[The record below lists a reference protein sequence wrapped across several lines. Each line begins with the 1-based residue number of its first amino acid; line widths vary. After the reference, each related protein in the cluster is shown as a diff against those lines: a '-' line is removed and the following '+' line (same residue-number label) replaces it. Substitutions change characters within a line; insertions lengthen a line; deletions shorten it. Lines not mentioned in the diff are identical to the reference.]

1 MKRPVKRILI
11 GVAILAAAA
20 AAALTWVVLRG
31 NGQAVAYRTA
41 AVQRGDLLVA
51 ISATG
56 TVEPEEVIDVGA
68 QIAGQILSFGK
79 DTNGRTIDYG
89 STVDPGMVLARID
102 DLVYAADAAQAEAQ
116 VRSGRAALQRARAD
130 LAALQAR
137 LQQAERDWQRA
148 RKLGPSEAL
157 AEASFDAYRSAY
169 ETAVANLEV
178 GRATIQQS
186 EAGVAQAEAALSKA
200 RRNLSYC
207 TITSPVKGVIIDR
220 RVNIG
225 QTVVASLNAPSLFLI
240 AKDLTRMQVWVA
252 VNEAD
257 IGRIR
262 PGQTVTFTV
271 DAFPD
276 DVFQGEVGKV
286 RLNASMTQ
294 NVVTYTVEVITDN
307 STGRLLPYLTA
318 NVQFEIEPPQRRPDG
333 AEQRTALDA
342 DPRAGRPGR
351 TRGLRGRLR
360 RAAGQGQTRR
370 ARRRRR
376 ARSRRPGDVV
386 GARRRPRA
394 ADPGQNRPHRRVDD
408 RGRRAQSHRGDG
420 DCGRGATRGHLGR
433 TGNSQPLRAV
443 VPAPRPGRRGAL
455 NRGAGDPRSAQ
466 GPSHMELIELRDIV
480 KTYHLGDVAVPV
492 LRGVSATIGRGEM
505 VALMGASGSGKSTL
519 MNILGCLDRPTSGEY
534 WLEGQDV
541 AGLDPD
547 AARPHPQPADRV
559 RLPELQPAAAHER
572 GRQRGHAP
580 RLRRRAP
587 ERPRRPPTGA
597 RDAGQGRPAG
607 PHGPRALAAVRR
619 AAAAG
624 CDRASA
630 GQPALD
636 RLRRRADRQ
645 PRLEDERRGPAH
657 VPGAQPRQRH
667 HGRPR
672 HSRRRGRPACAA
684 DHPHSRRDDRR

>member
-20 AAALTWVVLRG
+20 AAALTWVMLRG
-31 NGQAVAYRTA
+31 NGQAVVYRTA
-41 AVQRGDLLVA
+41 IVQRGDLLVA

-130 LAALQAR
+130 LGALQAR

-186 EAGVAQAEAALSKA
+186 EAGVSQAEAALSKA

-262 PGQTVTFTV
+262 PGQKVTFTV

-276 DVFQGEVGKV
+276 EVFQGEVGKV

-307 STGRLLPYLTA
+307 SGGRLLPYLTA
-318 NVQFEIEPPQRRPDG
+318 NVQFEMSRRNGVLMAPNSALRWTPTLEQVAPD
-333 AEQRTALDA
+333 AREAFA
-342 DPRAGRPGR
+342 AASAGR
-351 TRGLRGRLR
+351 
-360 RAAGQGQTRR
+360 
-370 ARRRRR
+370 
-376 ARSRRPGDVV
+376 
-386 GARRRPRA
+386 
-394 ADPGQNRPHRRVDD
+394 
-408 RGRRAQSHRGDG
+408 
-420 DCGRGATRGHLGR
+420 
-433 TGNSQPLRAV
+433 
-443 VPAPRPGRRGAL
+443 
-455 NRGAGDPRSAQ
+455 
-466 GPSHMELIELRDIV
+466 RD
-480 KTYHLGDVAVPV
+480 K
-492 LRGVSATIGRGEM
+492 
-505 VALMGASGSGKSTL
+505 GKSGAASVG
-519 MNILGCLDRPTSGEY
+519 NGREAGIRSNVWVLDG
-534 WLEGQDV
+534 
-541 AGLDPD
+541 
-547 AARPHPQPADRV
+547 DRV
-559 RLPELQPAAAHER
+559 RPIPVKTGLTDGSMTEVEGPNLTEGMEIVVGVQPAGTAAAQETR
-572 GRQRGHAP
+572 NPFAP
-580 RLRRRAP
+580 SF
-587 ERPRRPPTGA
+587 RPRGTG
-597 RDAGQGRPAG
+597 GLGR
-607 PHGPRALAAVRR
+607 
-619 AAAAG
+619 
-624 CDRASA
+624 
-630 GQPALD
+630 
-636 RLRRRADRQ
+636 
-645 PRLEDERRGPAH
+645 
-657 VPGAQPRQRH
+657 
-667 HGRPR
+667 
-672 HSRRRGRPACAA
+672 
-684 DHPHSRRDDRR
+684 